1 MKSHIQNR
9 IGLLALTIL
18 FTSMLSTT
26 NAQQWCPSV
35 YADNAGGRVFEGE
48 IFAGA
53 TSYQLER
60 HDWLPLPHLKSD
72 LGIYRTA
79 IVNETQLVQHIN
91 QFELAV
97 VDHPKNTEVLFDK
110 NGVLHTL
117 ELIQRPRMAVDQDGR
132 DLQRLFADKDSLV
145 YYGNFDRQSP
155 DAEETMVFEFRR
167 THGIME
173 AKLVIDA
180 KNSVWLNEAYGRYLA
195 QYGLMLGQQLNKSN
209 AKLQRWMLEQNI
221 PLKVWIET
229 APGMWK
235 LEGWFNL
242 AGPKTMRRD
251 VLMIDLTNVPAE
263 TVRVKLT
270 TGFLFWEID
279 RVGMDFSTDLPVLRQ
294 LVAPTKV
301 VDLKG
306 NEFVQSTLN
315 DDPLYLNMPATGD
328 AVTAVFIAPNKHEGL
343 QRSIFLHSK
352 GYCDL
357 LRDPHQTQPSDA
369 DLARISEPNR
379 FPVFARDQWYQLLRE
394 NKVAKPIQN

>member
-1 MKSHIQNR
+1 MKSLLQNR
-9 IGLLALTIL
+9 IGLFPLTIL
-18 FTSMLSTT
+18 LISLIHPTH
-26 NAQQWCPSV
+26 AQQLCPSV
-35 YADNAGGRVFEGE
+35 YADNADGRVFEGE

-60 HDWLPLPHLKSD
+60 NDWLPLPHLKSD
-72 LGIYRTA
+72 LGVYRTA
-79 IVNETQLVQHIN
+79 IVNETPQVQHIN
-91 QFELAV
+91 LLELAV

-110 NGVLHTL
+110 YGAFHTL
-117 ELIQRPRMAVDQDGR
+117 ELIQRPRMAVDQNGR
-132 DLQRLFADKDSLV
+132 DLQRFFADKDDLV

-180 KNSVWLNEAYGRYLA
+180 KNSVWLDEAYGRYLA
-195 QYGLMLGQQLNKSN
+195 QYGLSLGQQLNQSN
-209 AKLQRWMLEQNI
+209 DKLQKWMLEQSI

-242 AGPKTMRRD
+242 AGAKNMRRD

-263 TVRVKLT
+263 TVRIKLT

-294 LVAPTKV
+294 LVPPVKV

-306 NEFVQSTLN
+306 NEFVQSTLS
-315 DDPLYLNMPATGD
+315 DDPLYLNMTATGD
-328 AVTAVFIAPNKHEGL
+328 AVTAVFMAPNKHEGL
-343 QRSIFLHSK
+343 QRTTFLHSK
-352 GYCDL
+352 GYYDL
-357 LRDPHQTQPSDA
+357 LLDPHQTQPSA
-369 DLARISEPNR
+369 DDLTRLSEPNH
-379 FPVFARDQWYQLLRE
+379 FPVFARDQWYQALKE
-394 NKVAKPIQN
+394 NKVAKPNQN